1 MLDEIL
7 KSLLP
12 ELREIARAQTVIGDP
27 IQAGD
32 STVIPVSK
40 VSVGFGAGGSKDD
53 KPGGMGTGGGA
64 MIEPIAFIVI
74 TGGKVQLV
82 PVTSKDTTIG
92 KVIDMVPDILDRV
105 GLKEKKGKKK
115 ASEAED
121 EAPEGEKPEQ
131 GEEQ

>member
-1 MLDEIL
+1 MLEEIL

-12 ELREIARAQTVIGDP
+12 ELKEIARAQTVIGDP
-27 IQAGD
+27 IQAGE

-40 VSVGFGAGGSKDD
+40 VSVGFGAGGSSES
-53 KPGGMGTGGGA
+53 KPGGIGTGGGA

-74 TGGKVQLV
+74 TEGRVQLV

-105 GLKEKKGKKK
+105 GFRDKKETKQT
-115 ASEAED
+115 S
-121 EAPEGEKPEQ
+121 
-131 GEEQ
+131 GEEETENQGDIPEEEEDQ

>member
-27 IQAGD
+27 IQAGE

-74 TGGKVQLV
+74 TDGKVQLV

-105 GLKEKKGKKK
+105 GLKEKKGKKQ
-115 ASEAED
+115 AAEA
-121 EAPEGEKPEQ
+121 EGEKPDDKKTKR
-131 GEEQ
+131 GKDK